1 MSCSYGTQFT
11 DEGGKGQN
19 VPVFDIGTMYQPR
32 DPQDMLVRNARFGT
46 GLAERFASVKNDSQ
60 SLSVPKHAVVLMRRH
75 GYTTHGVDIET
86 AVYRGIYTKV
96 NAGVQTNAM
105 AIRSV
110 FAQSFGPLNMP
121 RETGPFEFL
130 SKEMSEGC
138 LKMNEGTQDKP
149 WRLWVAEVEKL
160 PLYTNNG

>member
-1 MSCSYGTQFT
+1 MQFT
-11 DEGGKGQN
+11 DESDKGQN
-19 VPVFDIGTMYQPR
+19 VPVFDIGTMYQPG

-46 GLAERFASVKNDSQ
+46 GLAETFAGVQNDPQAVSK
-60 SLSVPKHAVVLMRRH
+60 PEHAVVLMRRH

-86 AVYRGIYTKV
+86 AVYRAIYTKV

-105 AIRSV
+105 AIRSAFV
-110 FAQSFGPLNMP
+110 QSLGPSNLP
-121 RETGPFEFL
+121 RETGLFEPL
-130 SKEMSEGC
+130 SKEMCEGC

-160 PLYTNNG
+160 SLYINNG

>member
-1 MSCSYGTQFT
+1 
-11 DEGGKGQN
+11 
-19 VPVFDIGTMYQPR
+19 MYQPG
-32 DPQDMLVRNARFGT
+32 DQQDMLVRNARFGT
-46 GLAERFASVKNDSQ
+46 GLAETFARVQNDSQ
-60 SLSVPKHAVVLMRRH
+60 AESVPEHAVVLMRQH

-86 AVYRGIYTKV
+86 AVYRAIYTKI
-96 NAGVQTNAM
+96 NAGVLTNAM

-110 FAQSFGPLNMP
+110 FAQSLGPSNMP
-121 RETGPFEFL
+121 QATGLFEPL
-130 SKEMSEGC
+130 SKEMCEGC